1 MNKLEKLTQQEQ
13 DFIYEVIRKFITIST
28 MGEAAQRVGICRII
42 AFNWDK
48 AAAYLRLSDREL
60 IKQEYR
66 KKRGLI

>member
-1 MNKLEKLTQQEQ
+1 
-13 DFIYEVIRKFITIST
+13 

-48 AAAYLRLSDREL
+48 AEAYLRLLDREL